1 MEFTRVADSRPHPQ
15 SDFRA
20 ETMWTTLS
28 GLSAFL
34 YMTATV
40 ILGSRLLATRDL
52 VAASKAWGGATGTAA
67 VCLHALVLYQGMV
80 TEAGVN
86 LGFFNALSLVMWVIV
101 VLLLLAA
108 LSKPVENLGVFIMP
122 LAAFAVVLAMSY
134 PSERFL
140 AQGAGFGLKFH
151 IMLAI
156 VAYSLLAI
164 AAVQS
169 LVLAYQ
175 DRQLRHRHPGGII
188 RTLPPLQTMETLLF
202 QMISLG
208 FFLLSLAIVSGM
220 MFVENMFAQ
229 QVAHKTVL
237 SILAWFI
244 FGILLWGRYQFGWR
258 GRVAIRWTL
267 GGFFTLLL
275 AFFGSKLVLEL
286 ILKR

>member
-1 MEFTRVADSRPHPQ
+1 
-15 SDFRA
+15 
-20 ETMWTTLS
+20 MWTTLS
-28 GLSAFL
+28 GALSALL
-34 YMTATV
+34 YIAATV

-52 VAASKAWGGATGTAA
+52 VVAPKAWSAAAAIAA

-108 LSKPVENLGVFIMP
+108 LGKPVENLGIFLMP
-122 LAAFAVVLAMSY
+122 LAAFALVLAMRY
-134 PSERFL
+134 PSERLL
-140 AQGAGFGLKFH
+140 AQEAGFGLKFH

-156 VAYSLLAI
+156 IAYSLLAI

-169 LVLAYQ
+169 IVLAYQ
-175 DRQLRHRHPGGII
+175 DHQLRHKHPGGII
-188 RTLPPLQTMETLLF
+188 RALPPLQTMETLLF

-220 MFVENMFAQ
+220 MFVEDMFGQ
-229 QVAHKTVL
+229 RVAHKTVL
-237 SILAWFI
+237 SILAWII
-244 FGILLWGRYQFGWR
+244 FGILLWGRHQFGWR
-258 GRVAIRWTL
+258 GRIAIRWTL

-286 ILKR
+286 ILNR